1 MLKSDK
7 KLAEL
12 NKMLVN
18 GKYNEINDRISML
31 RAEEPFEGAI
41 RSLALF
47 YDSTPDEGL
56 KSIITAFFNDMKEVS
71 CRAEVIESLKSVSN
85 QASRTMLASS
95 CWQSGLDYSEYAV
108 ALADAFMTGDF
119 MTSLECFTVLENYA
133 GTISDK
139 DRTGIIIKLEK
150 EIPGYDAPMQKLAL
164 ELITLLRG

>member
-7 KLAEL
+7 KLTEL
-12 NKMLVN
+12 NKILAN

-47 YDSTPDEGL
+47 YDKTGNEGL
-56 KSIITAFFNDMKEVS
+56 KSIITAFFNDVKEIS
-71 CRAEVIESLKSVSN
+71 CRAEVIESLKSVNN

-108 ALADAFMTGDF
+108 ALADAFMTGDY
-119 MTSLECFTVLENYA
+119 MTSLECFTVLENCA

-139 DRTGIIIKLEK
+139 NRAGIIIKLEK
-150 EIPGYDAPMQKLAL
+150 KIPGFDTPMQKLAR
-164 ELITLLRG
+164 ELITMLRG

>member
-47 YDSTPDEGL
+47 YDTTSDEGL
-56 KSIITAFFNDMKEVS
+56 KSIITAFFNDMKERS
-71 CRAEVIESLKSVSN
+71 FRAEVIESLKSVSN
-85 QASRTMLASS
+85 QASRAMLASS

-108 ALADAFMTGDF
+108 ALADAFMTGDY
-119 MTSLECFTVLENYA
+119 MTSLECFTVLENCA

-139 DRTGIIIKLEK
+139 DRAGIIIKLER
-150 EIPGYDAPMQKLAL
+150 EIQRYDASMQKLAM

>member
-1 MLKSDK
+1 MLKSHK

-12 NKMLVN
+12 NKILVN

-47 YDSTPDEGL
+47 YDNTDDEGL
-56 KSIITAFFNDMKEVS
+56 KTIVRAFFNDMKERS
-71 CRAEVIESLKSVSN
+71 CRAEVIDSLKSVN
-85 QASRTMLASS
+85 KQASRAMLASS

-108 ALADAFMTGDF
+108 ALADAFIAGEY
-119 MTSLECFTVLENYA
+119 MTSLECFTVFENCA
-133 GTISDK
+133 GAISDK
-139 DRTGIIIKLEK
+139 DRAGIIINLEM
-150 EIPGYDAPMQKLAL
+150 EIRGFEASMQKLAM